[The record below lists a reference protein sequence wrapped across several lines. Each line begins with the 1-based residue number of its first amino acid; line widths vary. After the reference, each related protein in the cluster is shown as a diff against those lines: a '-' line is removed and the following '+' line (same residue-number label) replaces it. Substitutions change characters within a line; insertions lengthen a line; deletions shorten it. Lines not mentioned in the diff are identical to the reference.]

1 MPYRKT
7 LIVNNEI
14 YHVFNRSVAQQPI
27 FISKYDYK
35 RALDLMDFYRFG
47 NTNLRFS
54 FYNRMKYQ
62 QKNDFIYSL
71 YSTQKLVEIYS
82 FCLMPNH
89 FHFLLKQLTEG
100 GITKFL
106 RIFQNSYAK
115 YINTKTKRNGAAFQ
129 AMFKAVRIE
138 SDNQLLHVFR
148 YINLNPVT
156 SYLLKNVEEL
166 KQHPWSSFCDYCAK
180 NPQHQFVE
188 TKLISEHFLNKSKLE
203 EFVKNQVNYQRTLNQ
218 IKHLI
223 FE

>member
-1 MPYRKT
+1 MPYRKFP
-7 LIVNNEI
+7 LVNNEI
-14 YHVFNRSVAQQPI
+14 YHIFNRSVAQQPI
-27 FISKYDYK
+27 FLSKYDYK
-35 RALDLMDFYRFG
+35 RAIELIDFYRFVD
-47 NTNLRFS
+47 TSIRFS
-54 FYNRMKYQ
+54 FYNRMKYR
-62 QKNDFIYSL
+62 QKSDFIYSL

-115 YINTKTKRNGAAFQ
+115 YINTKTERHGAVFQ
-129 AMFKAVRIE
+129 AMFKTVRIE

-156 SYLLKNVEEL
+156 SFLVKNITDLQNYPWCSLNDYLRNVPL
-166 KQHPWSSFCDYCAK
+166 NS
-180 NPQHQFVE
+180 FVE
-188 TKLISEHFLNKSKLE
+188 TSLIKDHFSNKTKLE
-203 EFVKNQVNYQRTLNQ
+203 DFLRDQVDYQRTLNQ
-218 IKHLI
+218 IKHLT

>member
-35 RALDLMDFYRFG
+35 RALDLIDFYRFE

-62 QKNDFIYSL
+62 QKSDFIYSL

-129 AMFKAVRIE
+129 AMFKTVRME

-166 KQHPWSSFCDYCAK
+166 KHYPWSSFCDYCAK
-180 NPQHQFVE
+180 NPPHQFVD
-188 TKLISEHFLNKSKLE
+188 TNLINGCFLNKAKLE
-203 EFVKNQVNYQRTLNQ
+203 EFVKDQVNYQRTLNQ
-218 IKHLI
+218 IKHLT

>member
-1 MPYRKT
+1 MPYRKSP
-7 LIVNNEI
+7 IGNDEI

-35 RALDLMDFYRFG
+35 RAIDLIDFYRFED
-47 NTNLRFS
+47 TNIRFS

-62 QKNDFIYSL
+62 QKGDFMYSL
-71 YSTQKLVEIYS
+71 YSTSKLVEIYS
-82 FCLMPNH
+82 FCLMPDH

-100 GITKFL
+100 GIAKFL

-115 YINTKTKRNGAAFQ
+115 YLNTKTERHGAAFQ

-138 SDNQLLHVFR
+138 SNNQLLHVFR

-156 SYLLKNVEEL
+156 SYLLKNIEEL
-166 KQHPWSSFCDYCAK
+166 KQYPWSSFCDYFTK
-180 NPQHQFVE
+180 NPPHQFVE
-188 TKLISEHFLNKSKLE
+188 TGLINEQFLNKNKLE
-203 EFVKNQVNYQRTLNQ
+203 EFVKDQVNYQRTLNQ
-218 IKHLI
+218 IKHLT